1 MMEKTKLIFKDD
13 VIKGYN
19 HYINF
24 KRDFSGALA
33 VFEKY
38 ILPIEGVN
46 IGINANNNWLVII
59 LSYDNEMEDYLEILK
74 QDWNDLTEFLN
85 NEGIQFAY
93 PTRYSDWSMVIL
105 IDDFVEWVLKN
116 DW

>member
-13 VIKGYN
+13 VRNGYI

-33 VFEKY
+33 VFKKY
-38 ILPIEGVN
+38 ILPAYVN
-46 IGINANNNWLVII
+46 IGIDANNDWLI
-59 LSYDNEMEDYLEILK
+59 LTLQYDTSMEDYLEILK

-85 NEGIQFAY
+85 NEGIQFSY
-93 PTRYSDWSMVIL
+93 PTRYSDWSMVIP

-116 DW
+116 D